1 MRQSLSNLA
10 TVLALASMSVMDRP
24 MRPMSF
30 EAVSLPLPPTG
41 GFSYLQPKHSRT
53 GQAKARRA
61 ATKARN
67 QARHRH
73 HCKRARSGA
82 KGRA

>member
-1 MRQSLSNLA
+1 MRHSISNLA
-10 TVLALASMSVMDRP
+10 IVLAAASMSVAARP
-24 MRPMSF
+24 MNF
-30 EAVSLPLPPTG
+30 EAIALPLPPTG
-41 GFSYLQPKHSRT
+41 GFSYMQPKHART

-73 HCKRARSGA
+73 HCKRARSA
-82 KGRA
+82 RKGRA

>member
-10 TVLALASMSVMDRP
+10 TLLAICSMPVAAEAKY
-24 MRPMSF
+24 F
-30 EAVSLPLPPTG
+30 EPNALTLPPTG
-41 GFSYLQPKHSRT
+41 GFSYLQPKHKRT

-73 HCKRARSGA
+73 HCKRGRIGA

>member
-10 TVLALASMSVMDRP
+10 TILAVASMGISAHA
-24 MRPMSF
+24 MRVGPPETLM
-30 EAVSLPLPPTG
+30 LPPTG
-41 GFSYLQPKHSRT
+41 GFSYRQPKHNRT

>member
-1 MRQSLSNLA
+1 MRQSFSNLA
-10 TVLALASMSVMDRP
+10 ALLAISAISQPYSEHDCLV
-24 MRPMSF
+24 
-30 EAVSLPLPPTG
+30 LPPTG
-41 GFSYLQPKHSRT
+41 GFSYLQPKHNRT